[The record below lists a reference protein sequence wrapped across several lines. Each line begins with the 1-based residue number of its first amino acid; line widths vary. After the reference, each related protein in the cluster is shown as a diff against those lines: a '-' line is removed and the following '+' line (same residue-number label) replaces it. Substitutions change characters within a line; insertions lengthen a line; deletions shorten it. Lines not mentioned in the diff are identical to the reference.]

1 MRRLILPA
9 VGLLA
14 LGMAAQASVTG
25 RTNTQTDQAGWFLV
39 DEDSSLKLVYG
50 LPNSDQIALMM
61 TCEPGDPQ
69 ITVYGDV
76 EPDLVSL
83 KVVDNGPSP
92 VDPLSGGD
100 AYGMTLSADDPGL
113 RQLADHGFLP
123 VRLEGGQARI
133 EATSAERRLAS
144 HFLSACTRLHA

>member
-1 MRRLILPA
+1 MRRLVLPA

-25 RTNTQTDQAGWFLV
+25 RTDNQSDQAGWFLLN
-39 DEDSSLKLVYG
+39 EDASLKLVYG

-61 TCEPGDPQ
+61 TCAPGDHQ

-83 KVVDNGPSP
+83 KVVDNGPSL

-100 AYGMTLSADDPGL
+100 AYGMSLSTDDPGL
-113 RQLADHGFLP
+113 RQLADQGFLP
-123 VRLEGGQARI
+123 VRMESGPSRIQA
-133 EATSAERRLAS
+133 TPAERRLAS